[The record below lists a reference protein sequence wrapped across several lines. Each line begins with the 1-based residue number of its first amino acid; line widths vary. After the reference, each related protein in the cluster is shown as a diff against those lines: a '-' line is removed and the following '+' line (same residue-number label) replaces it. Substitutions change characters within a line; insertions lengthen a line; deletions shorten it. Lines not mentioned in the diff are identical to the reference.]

1 MNLRFLRT
9 AIAIS
14 EYPTFVAAGKALG
27 LSHSAVSVHIKA
39 LEDELGILIVDRR
52 KRPPILT
59 DRGIALVENARE
71 IFEIIDN
78 IKSLADEEALIGSMT
93 MGVVPSA
100 LVNLVPPALA
110 ALRVCHPK
118 LQIKIK
124 AELSA
129 ELAQQVRNRD
139 IDVAILTEPETPT
152 QGLRSQFICD
162 EPFNIIAPATASG
175 NSQAELLSQHPFI
188 WFNRRTWAGQLI
200 ERQLNKSKIHVRSVM
215 EVNSLEAIESLVR
228 NGIGVSIVPQRVC
241 APAYDESIK
250 VLPFGNPQTARR
262 LVLVDRVNN
271 PRARLANA
279 LLQELLLLSATAGAA

>member
-9 AIAIS
+9 VIAIS
-14 EYPTFVAAGKALG
+14 EYPTFVAAGEALG
-27 LSHSAVSVHIKA
+27 LSHSAVSVHIKS
-39 LEDELGILIVDRR
+39 LEDELGMLIVDRR

-59 DRGIALVENARE
+59 DRGIALIENARR

-78 IKSLADEEALIGSMT
+78 IKSLGDEEALIGSMT

-110 ALRVCHPK
+110 ALRLSHPK

-139 IDVAILTEPETPT
+139 IDVAILTEPESLIE
-152 QGLRSQFICD
+152 GLRSQYICD
-162 EPFNIIAPATASG
+162 EPFNIIAPADVQAS
-175 NSQAELLSQHPFI
+175 SSEELLSQHPFI

-200 ERQLNKSKIHVRSVM
+200 ERQLNKSKIHVHSVM

-228 NGIGVSIVPQRVC
+228 NGIGISIVPQRVC
-241 APAYDESIK
+241 APAYDASIK
-250 VLPFGNPQTARR
+250 VVPFGDPQTARR
-262 LVLVDRVNN
+262 LVLVDRINN

-279 LLQELLLLSATAGAA
+279 LLRELLLLSGAAGAE